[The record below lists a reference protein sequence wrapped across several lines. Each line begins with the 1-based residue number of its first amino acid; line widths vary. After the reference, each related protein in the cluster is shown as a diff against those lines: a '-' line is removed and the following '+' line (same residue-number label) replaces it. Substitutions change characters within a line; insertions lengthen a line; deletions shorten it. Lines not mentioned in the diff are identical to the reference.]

1 MSDERLRPFLIQRQ
15 SDGTYRLTVR
25 DIRYNSQDYPIVTN
39 VLQDEVF
46 DTQAAAKNFARA
58 KFDAKAGQYAT
69 K

>member
-15 SDGTYRLTVR
+15 TDGKFRLTVR

-39 VLQDEVF
+39 VLQEEVF
-46 DTQAAAKNFARA
+46 ETSAAAKNFART

>member
-15 SDGTYRLTVR
+15 NDGTYRLTVR

-39 VLQDEVF
+39 VLQEEVF

>member
-1 MSDERLRPFLIQRQ
+1 MSDERFRPFLIQRQ
-15 SDGTYRLTVR
+15 SDGTFRLTVR

-46 DTQAAAKNFARA
+46 ESQAAAKNFARTN
-58 KFDAKAGQYAT
+58 FDAKAGQYAT

>member
-15 SDGTYRLTVR
+15 IDGTYRLTVR